1 MLNGKGMKVS
11 LLVSATLLCAALVGC
26 APHDGKTQVE
36 ANEKND
42 ISKTE
47 VSADASLGKLE
58 THKYSGVVTESSGER
73 IRYSLTVQNREYS
86 GDGVFKLIKNC
97 LNAENKTCKS
107 VEYLG
112 RRYTQRGIPGDNDA
126 TVWQLKA
133 DDGTIFNFLY
143 NSTDNTL
150 TLLNDNFEIAGAA
163 SDYTLK
169 PEE

>member
-1 MLNGKGMKVS
+1 MKSS
-11 LLVSATLLCAALVGC
+11 LLLSAALFCTVLVGC
-26 APHDGKTQVE
+26 APHDGKPQAE
-36 ANEKND
+36 ANVKDD

-58 THKYSGVVTESSGER
+58 MHKYSGVMTAASGELV
-73 IRYSLTVQNREYS
+73 RYSLTIQNQKYS

-97 LNAENKTCKS
+97 LNAENKTYKS
-107 VEYLG
+107 EEYHG

-143 NSTDNTL
+143 NSSDNTL